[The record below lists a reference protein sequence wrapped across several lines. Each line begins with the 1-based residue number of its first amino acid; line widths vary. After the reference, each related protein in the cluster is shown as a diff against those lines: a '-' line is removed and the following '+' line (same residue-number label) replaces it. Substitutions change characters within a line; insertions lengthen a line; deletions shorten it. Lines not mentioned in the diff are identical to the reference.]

1 MLQNA
6 LKLKAG
12 DILIFGKTKQGEL
25 LLGGRARTASDK
37 DRKAP
42 PRTRKSD
49 GAPGEK
55 PVVKS
60 APPSLGS
67 LFLCHYQHTCQALR
81 KFVGGWIFISCKRP
95 QCMDDMQPYRPDAF
109 RQQKIHS
116 GIWEGHGKLP
126 ARYEHS
132 GSCVEAEC

>member
-1 MLQNA
+1 MIQNA

-49 GAPGEK
+49 GAPGDK

-60 APPSLGS
+60 VPQPPRESPTLS
-67 LFLCHYQHTCQALR
+67 
-81 KFVGGWIFISCKRP
+81 
-95 QCMDDMQPYRPDAF
+95 
-109 RQQKIHS
+109 
-116 GIWEGHGKLP
+116 LP
-126 ARYEHS
+126 A
-132 GSCVEAEC
+132 CVPGNVQQLC

>member
-42 PRTRKSD
+42 PRTRKSE
-49 GAPGEK
+49 GAPGDK
-55 PVVKS
+55 PAVKS
-60 APPSLGS
+60 APDPLESLS
-67 LFLCHYQHTCQALR
+67 PRC
-81 KFVGGWIFISCKRP
+81 SCN
-95 QCMDDMQPYRPDAF
+95 DAC
-109 RQQKIHS
+109 
-116 GIWEGHGKLP
+116 P
-126 ARYEHS
+126 ARCELADS
-132 GSCVEAEC
+132 RFAAFS

>member
-42 PRTRKSD
+42 PRSRKSE
-49 GAPGEK
+49 GTPGDK

-60 APPSLGS
+60 APLLPRNLLPCAPSACMPS
-67 LFLCHYQHTCQALR
+67 AMQTC
-81 KFVGGWIFISCKRP
+81 
-95 QCMDDMQPYRPDAF
+95 
-109 RQQKIHS
+109 
-116 GIWEGHGKLP
+116 
-126 ARYEHS
+126 
-132 GSCVEAEC
+132 